1 MNQKIDI
8 KAIEIFAGPI
18 MEAQL
23 VKSLLE
29 NAEIE
34 TYLQNEYTGTLVPWQ
49 ASGGGASPVKVIIS
63 SEDLEKAMEVMADYE
78 KTCRS

>member
-1 MNQKIDI
+1 MNTNKHI

-18 MEAQL
+18 MEAQM

-34 TYLQNEYTGTLVPWQ
+34 TYLQDEYVGTLVPWQ
-49 ASGGGASPVKVIIS
+49 ASGGGANSVKIIIS
-63 SEDLEKAMEVMADYE
+63 SEDLEKAQIVLNEYHKM
-78 KTCRS
+78 K